1 VDAIP
6 AGLRGRAGLDPL
18 ALAFQL
24 KLLWLSGYVPHL
36 ESCVECGGADAL
48 VGYLPR
54 AGGAVCAPCAADETV
69 FLSPEGFQAM
79 LALIW
84 SPLGDAT
91 RLGLGERALR
101 DTLAVVV
108 ASYEFHGGF
117 RLRTLTA

>member
-1 VDAIP
+1 MC
-6 AGLRGRAGLDPL
+6 
-18 ALAFQL
+18 
-24 KLLWLSGYVPHL
+24 S
-36 ESCVECGGADAL
+36 
-48 VGYLPR
+48 
-54 AGGAVCAPCAADETV
+54 PCASDETV
-69 FLSPEGFQAM
+69 FLSPEGFRAM

-91 RLGLGERALR
+91 SLGLGERALR